1 MNDLLVS
8 VSVSYFPR
16 NLKRKKLFSLIVKS
30 SLVSFKSSLK
40 RVGSF
45 RKGIY
50 DALGNVW
57 LIKINPKRATRL
69 FLFHSRNRFST

>member
-8 VSVSYFPR
+8 ISGSYFPR
-16 NLKRKKLFSLIVKS
+16 SLKRKKLFSLITKS

-50 DALGNVW
+50 DALGNMW
-57 LIKINPKRATRL
+57 LIKINATKNNL
-69 FLFHSRNRFST
+69 AFSFEKDKQ